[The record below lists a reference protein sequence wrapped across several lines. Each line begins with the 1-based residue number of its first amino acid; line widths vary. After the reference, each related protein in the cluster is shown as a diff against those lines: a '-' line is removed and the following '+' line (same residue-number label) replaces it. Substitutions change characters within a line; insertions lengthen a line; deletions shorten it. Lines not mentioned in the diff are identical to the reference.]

1 MLTQAFLK
9 TLSARAQQIRPVVLI
24 GNKGLTDTVHQEIDV
39 ALTAHELIKIRVN
52 ASSKDIR
59 TQMITEIASKH
70 EATVVQAI
78 GHVVAIYRVNPDKH

>member
-1 MLTQAFLK
+1 
-9 TLSARAQQIRPVVLI
+9 
-24 GNKGLTDTVHQEIDV
+24 V